1 MGLKL
6 NAQKCKLMRINTRR
20 EDKVMIKGEEVEDVE
35 EFVYLGVTVAKQGGG
50 TRSIFQLEDLE
61 HMEHW
66 SEHINQTV

>member
-1 MGLKL
+1 
-6 NAQKCKLMRINTRR
+6 
-20 EDKVMIKGEEVEDVE
+20 MIKGEEVEDVE